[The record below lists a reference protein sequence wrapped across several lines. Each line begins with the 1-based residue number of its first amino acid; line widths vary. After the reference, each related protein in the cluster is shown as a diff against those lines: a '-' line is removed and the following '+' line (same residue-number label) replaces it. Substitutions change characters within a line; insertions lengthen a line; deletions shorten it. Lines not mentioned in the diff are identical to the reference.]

1 MGIWTEIARDYRAI
15 FKRDPAVRGRLDAMF
30 NYPGFHAVVSYRFL
44 HRLWQRGV
52 PLLPRLL
59 SGVVRLFTGVE
70 IHPGARIQAGLFIDH
85 GSGVVIGE
93 TAEIGH
99 ECLLYQGVT
108 LGGTGKDKGKRHP
121 TLGSYVVV
129 GAGAKI
135 LGPINIGDYVK
146 IGANAVVLHSV
157 PDHSIVV
164 GVPGR
169 VVKYKVLRV
178 YDQGTVEELEHSMPD
193 PVEKRIK
200 ELEAYI
206 TKLEDKIERMHG
218 AKKMKVYNT
227 LTGEKEEF
235 TPIESGKVG
244 MYVCGVT
251 VYDLCH
257 VGHARSAVVFD
268 VIRRYLLY
276 KGYNVRFVK
285 NFTDV
290 DDKIIKKANEEG
302 ISCNELASK
311 YIETYYEDMDAL
323 GVAKADV
330 EPLATQHIQQMI
342 EIIQG
347 LIDSGNAYVL
357 EGDVY
362 FSVDTFDQYGKLSK
376 RDLMGMEAGAR
387 VAVDDRKHNPLDFV
401 LWKGSK
407 EGEPAWES
415 PWGYGRPGWHIECS
429 AMSRKYLGDTFDI
442 HGGGADLIFPHHEN
456 ELSQSEAY
464 TKKPFV
470 KYWLHNGFINLDKE
484 KMSKSLGNF
493 FTIKDILKDF
503 DPEAL
508 RLFILGTHY
517 RSPID
522 FSQEQ
527 LRDAETSIDRY
538 YSTVIRVE
546 TFLKDKRGK
555 EAKPAQ
561 DEKFQGVLESF
572 KERFEQAMDDD
583 FNTAQATGHIFE
595 FIRQLNRYLDTK
607 PYGEESIRL
616 ITSAMATLKET
627 CEVLNIFIKTPQ
639 QWYKSMI
646 IRRNLGINEDEIN
659 QYIAARNEARSKKD
673 WKKADELRKELEAKG
688 IVLEDRVDGTAWKV
702 KV

>member
-1 MGIWTEIARDYRAI
+1 MRIWDEIARDFRAI
-15 FKRDPAVRGRLDAMF
+15 FRRDPAVRGNVDALV
-30 NYPGFHAVVSYRFL
+30 NYPGFHAVVCHRFL

-52 PLLPRLL
+52 PVLPRVL
-59 SGVVRLFTGVE
+59 STLVRLFTGVE
-70 IHPGARIQAGLFIDH
+70 IHPGARIAPGLFIDH

-93 TAEIGH
+93 TSEIGS

-121 TLGSYVVV
+121 TLGSYVVI
-129 GAGAKI
+129 GAGAKV
-135 LGPINIGDYVK
+135 LGPIDIGDYVT

-157 PDHSIVV
+157 ADHCIVV

-169 VVKYKVLRV
+169 VVKRKVLRV
-178 YDQGTVEELEHSMPD
+178 GEHAAAEEWQRDMPD

-200 ELEAYI
+200 ELETYI
-206 TKLEDKIERMHG
+206 AKLEDKIERIHG
-218 AKKMKVYNT
+218 KKKMKVYNT
-227 LTGEKEEF
+227 LTSEKEEF
-235 TPIESGKVG
+235 TPLREGAVG

-257 VGHARSAVVFD
+257 VGHARSAIVFD
-268 VIRRYLLY
+268 VIRRYLVY

-290 DDKIIKKANEEG
+290 DDKIIKRANEEG
-302 ISCNELASK
+302 ISCNELAHK
-311 YIETYYEDMDAL
+311 YIAAYYDDMDAI
-323 GVAKADV
+323 GVARADV
-330 EPLATQHIQQMI
+330 EPLATQHIQQMT

-347 LIDSGNAYVL
+347 LIDNGHAYVL
-357 EGDVY
+357 DDDVY
-362 FSVDTFDQYGKLSK
+362 FAVDTFEQYGKLSK
-376 RDLMGMEAGAR
+376 RDLGGMEAGAR
-387 VAVDDRKHNPLDFV
+387 VAVDSRKRNPIDFV

-407 EGEPAWES
+407 AGEPAWES
-415 PWGYGRPGWHIECS
+415 PWGAGRPGWHIECS

-493 FTIKDILKDF
+493 FTIKDILRDF

-546 TFLKDKRGK
+546 TFLRDKRGK

-561 DEKFQGVLESF
+561 DETFRSVVDGF
-572 KERFEQAMDDD
+572 RERFVEAMDDD
-583 FNTAQATGHIFE
+583 FNTALAVGHIFE
-595 FIRQLNRYLDTK
+595 FLRQLNKYLDVR
-607 PYGEESIRL
+607 PCGEEATLL
-616 ITSAMATLKET
+616 ITSAMAVLSEV
-627 CEVLNIFIKTPQ
+627 CGVLNIFRRTPQ
-639 QWYKSMI
+639 QWYQSLI
-646 IRRNLGINEDEIN
+646 IRRRLNIDEAEVNGIIDTRN
-659 QYIAARNEARSKKD
+659 QARSLKD
-673 WKKADELRKELEAKG
+673 WKKADEIRKVLEAKG
-688 IVLEDRVDGTAWKV
+688 IILEDRVDATVWKV

>member
-1 MGIWTEIARDYRAI
+1 GS
-15 FKRDPAVRGRLDAMF
+15 LDALL
-30 NYPGFHAVVSYRFL
+30 NYPGFHAIVCHRFL
-44 HRLWQRGV
+44 HRLWRWGG
-52 PLLPRLL
+52 PTLPRLL
-59 SGVVRLFTGVE
+59 STVVRLFTGVE
-70 IHPGARIQAGLFIDH
+70 IHPGASIGAGLFIDH

-93 TAEIGH
+93 TSEIGC

-121 TLGSYVVV
+121 TLGNYVVV
-129 GAGAKI
+129 GAGAKV
-135 LGPINIGDYVK
+135 LGPIHIGDYVK

-157 PDHSIVV
+157 NDHCIVV

-169 VVKYKVLRV
+169 VVKRRVLRV
-178 YDQGTVEELEHSMPD
+178 GEHVTVEELESGMPD

-206 TKLEDKIERMHG
+206 AKLEDKIERIHG
-218 AKKMKVYNT
+218 KKKMKVYNT
-227 LTGEKEEF
+227 LTSEKEEF
-235 TPIESGKVG
+235 ITIDNNQNKVG

-257 VGHARSAVVFD
+257 VGHARSAIVFD

-276 KGYNVRFVK
+276 KGYDVRFVK

-290 DDKIIKKANEEG
+290 DDKIIKRAHEEG
-302 ISCNELASK
+302 ISCNELTDK
-311 YIETYYEDMDAL
+311 YIAAYYDDMDAL
-323 GVAKADV
+323 GVARADV
-330 EPLATQHIQQMI
+330 EPLATQHIPQML

-347 LIDSGNAYVL
+347 LIENGHAYVL
-357 EGDVY
+357 DNDVY
-362 FSVDTFDQYGKLSK
+362 FSVDAWQQYGKLSR
-376 RDLMGMEAGAR
+376 RDLSGMEAGAR
-387 VAVDDRKHNPLDFV
+387 VAVDSRKRNPLDFV
-401 LWKGSK
+401 LWKTSK

-415 PWGYGRPGWHIECS
+415 PWGQGRPGWHIECS
-429 AMSRKYLGDTFDI
+429 AMSRKYLGDSLDI

-456 ELSQSEAY
+456 ELAQSEAY
-464 TKKPFV
+464 TGKPFV

-493 FTIKDILKDF
+493 FTIKDILRDF

-555 EAKPAQ
+555 AAKPSAQ
-561 DEKFQGVLESF
+561 DAQFRGVVEGF
-572 KERFEQAMDDD
+572 KERFVEAMDDD
-583 FNTAQATGHIFE
+583 FNTALATGHIFE
-595 FIRQLNRYLDTK
+595 FLRQLNKYLDVR
-607 PYGEESIRL
+607 PYGEEGVAL
-616 ITSAMATLKET
+616 VTSGMSVLSEV
-627 CEVLNIFIKTPQ
+627 CGVLNIFRKPPQ
-639 QWYKSMI
+639 QWYKSLI
-646 IRRNLGINEDEIN
+646 VRRHLDINEAEVSNLID
-659 QYIAARNEARSKKD
+659 ARNQARSQKD
-673 WKKADELRKELEAKG
+673 WKKADEIRKALEAKG
-688 IVLEDRVDGTAWKV
+688 IVLEDRVYATVWKV